1 MSIVDAYMGARRQMQ
16 AEEQARQEL
25 ALRQA
30 AEQRAAESH
39 ALQME
44 QQRAQMAD
52 QQRLRTAVEGVQAA
66 ASRTVPENLVEENP
80 AMVPDQKGMD
90 MALRGLAAARGD
102 TGTLLGLDD
111 RAKAQKLKADE
122 QVAFSRLNAL
132 SDEDLAA
139 QYGRINADPK
149 IPFKVEYD
157 SKARKF
163 VQRFDDGKA
172 RTYSRGDAIEGL
184 MGLWRAENGD
194 VAGGM
199 QVLHQ
204 QRKDQRA
211 NAREDMKDSVEMA
224 KLDQH
229 AQQAGDNLAIQQGQ
243 LAVARGHLGIAG
255 ADAARR
261 REEFDAGAGEREA
274 KRTIAKLK
282 TDLANAD
289 DTTPEGQQ
297 QIARIQ
303 AKLQALA
310 TGTRGAG
317 GAGHDPAVVK
327 AAQAL
332 VAANPGMDQ
341 STALDIVISKPDQL
355 HKSFVE
361 IGMKDMLPPETAV
374 ERADVVMQQMG
385 WKRAGSRWTRTG
397 GGASAPAAA
406 AASAAGIPAAA
417 DRKVGQT
424 YQTPKGPMV
433 WRGNGWEPAS

>member
-172 RTYSRGDAIEGL
+172 RTYSRGDAIDGL

-204 QRKDQRA
+204 QRKEQRA
-211 NAREDMKDSVEMA
+211 TAREDMKDSVELA
-224 KLDQH
+224 RLDQG
-229 AQQAGDNLAIQQGQ
+229 AQQAGDQLAISR
-243 LAVARGHLGIAG
+243 AHLGIAS

-317 GAGHDPAVVK
+317 MAHDPAQV
-327 AAQAL
+327 AAARAL
-332 VAANPGMDQ
+332 MAANPGMDMA
-341 STALDIVISKPDQL
+341 TALDNIVSKPDAV

-361 IGMKDMLPPETAV
+361 IGMKEMLKPEQAV
-374 ERADVVMQQMG
+374 ERADAVMKQMG
-385 WKRAGSRWTRTG
+385 WQRAGSRWSRSAAATG
-397 GGASAPAAA
+397 AAPAASGSA
-406 AASAAGIPAAA
+406 AAVPPASE
-417 DRKVGQT
+417 RKVGQT
-424 YQTPKGPMV
+424 YQTPRGPMI
-433 WRGNGWEPAS
+433 WRGSGWEPA

>member
-1 MSIVDAYMGARRQMQ
+1 MSIVEAYFGARRQMQ

-39 ALQME
+39 TLQME
-44 QQRAQMAD
+44 QQRAALAD
-52 QQRLRTAVEGVQAA
+52 QQRLRTAVEGVQT
-66 ASRTVPENLVEENP
+66 ASAKTVPENLVEQNP
-80 AMVPDQKGMD
+80 AMVPDTKGMD
-90 MALRGLAAARGD
+90 MALRGLAAVRGD
-102 TGTLLGLDD
+102 AGTLLALDD

-139 QYGRINADPK
+139 QYGRINADPRV
-149 IPFKVEYD
+149 PFKVEYD
-157 SKARKF
+157 AKQRKF
-163 VQRFDDGKA
+163 VQKFDDGKTKA
-172 RTYSRGDAIEGL
+172 YSRGDAIEGL
-184 MGLWRAENGD
+184 MGLWRAEVGGD

-204 QRKDQRA
+204 QRKEQRT
-211 NAREDMKDSVEMA
+211 NAREDLKDSVELA
-224 KLDQH
+224 RLDQG
-229 AQQAGDNLAIQQGQ
+229 AQQAADSLAIQK
-243 LAVARGHLGIAG
+243 GHLGIAG

-297 QIARIQ
+297 QIVKIQ

-317 GAGHDPAVVK
+317 AAHDPAQV
-327 AAQAL
+327 AAARAL
-332 VAANPGMDQ
+332 MAANPGMDMA
-341 STALDIVISKPDQL
+341 TALDNIVSKPDAV

-361 IGMKDMLPPETAV
+361 IGLKEMLNPDQAV
-374 ERADVVMQQMG
+374 DRADAVMRQMG
-385 WKRAGSRWTRTG
+385 WQRAGNSSRWTRTAG
-397 GGASAPAAA
+397 AAA
-406 AASAAGIPAAA
+406 APGAVPPAAE
-417 DRKVGQT
+417 RKVGQT

>member
-1 MSIVDAYMGARRQMQ
+1 MSIVDAYFGARRQMQ

-44 QQRAQMAD
+44 QQRAAMAD
-52 QQRLRTAVEGVQAA
+52 QQRLRTAIEGVQSAA
-66 ASRTVPENLVEENP
+66 TRTVPQDLVSQDVT
-80 AMVPDQKGMD
+80 MVPDTKGMD
-90 MALRGLAAARGD
+90 MAMRGLAAARGD
-102 TGTLLGLDD
+102 IGAITSLDD
-111 RAKAQKLKADE
+111 RAKAEKRKADE
-122 QVAFSRLNAL
+122 QTAFSRLNAL

-139 QYGRINADPK
+139 QYGRLNADPK

-157 SKARKF
+157 PKKRAF
-163 VQRFDDGKA
+163 VQKFDDGNT
-172 RTYSRGDAIEGL
+172 RSYNRSDAIEGL

-199 QVLHQ
+199 QTLRD
-204 QRKDQRA
+204 QRKERRTQ
-211 NAREDMKDSVEMA
+211 AREDFKDSLELA
-224 KLDQH
+224 KANEG
-229 AQQAGDNLAIQQGQ
+229 AQDKGEQLAIS
-243 LAVARGHLGIAG
+243 RGHLGVAQ
-255 ADAARR
+255 ADSRR
-261 REEFDAGAGEREA
+261 RQEEFDAGAGERQA
-274 KRTIAKLK
+274 KRDIAGLRSQ
-282 TDLANAD
+282 LANAD

-303 AKLQALA
+303 AKLQALQ
-310 TGTRGAG
+310 TGTRGS

-361 IGMKDMLPPETAV
+361 IGMKEMLPPEKAV

-385 WKRAGSRWTRTG
+385 WKRAGSRWSRSIAAT
-397 GGASAPAAA
+397 AAA
-406 AASAAGIPAAA
+406 GAPQEFASAAEVEAAA
-417 DRKVGQT
+417 KAGKIKKGDRVIVGGRAATWQ
-424 YQTPKGPMV
+424 
-433 WRGNGWEPAS
+433 